1 MRSRKIVV
9 FLGPSLDRE
18 RAREI
23 LDADYRPPAKRGD
36 VFKAAKEGASIIGLI
51 DGVFF
56 QDSAVAHKEIL
67 HVLEMKTKVIGSSSM
82 GALRASELYPYGM
95 EGVGE
100 IYRLYMNGIL
110 VSDDEVALIF
120 DPVSFDPLSEPLIN
134 IRDNIREAEEKMI
147 IEAGAGEKILESALS
162 LYFPDR
168 TYERILEIA
177 NLDEDERERFK
188 SFIQKEKGDLK
199 REDAIKAL
207 ERIKEIRKEITEAV

>member
-18 RAREI
+18 GAREI

-36 VFKAAKEGASIIGLI
+36 VFKAAKEGARIIGLI

-95 EGVGE
+95 EGIGE
-100 IYRLYMNGIL
+100 IYRLYRNGTL

-147 IEAGAGEKILESALS
+147 IEAGAGEKILKSALS

-177 NLDEDERERFK
+177 DLDEDERERFK

-199 REDAIKAL
+199 REDAIRAL
-207 ERIKEIRKEITEAV
+207 ERIKEIAKEITEAV

>member
-23 LDADYRPPAKRGD
+23 LDADYRPPVKRGD
-36 VFKAAKEGASIIGLI
+36 VFKAAKEGARIIGLI

-95 EGVGE
+95 EGIGE
-100 IYRLYMNGIL
+100 IYRLYMNGTL

-147 IEAGAGEKILESALS
+147 IEAGAGEKILKSALS
-162 LYFPDR
+162 LYFPDQ

-177 NLDEDERERFK
+177 DLDEDERERFK
-188 SFIQKEKGDLK
+188 SFIQK
-199 REDAIKAL
+199 
-207 ERIKEIRKEITEAV
+207 

>member
-18 RAREI
+18 GAREI

-36 VFKAAKEGASIIGLI
+36 VFKAAKEGARIIGLI

-67 HVLEMKTKVIGSSSM
+67 HVLEMKTKVVGSSSM
-82 GALRASELYPYGM
+82 GALRAAELYPYGM
-95 EGVGE
+95 EGIGE
-100 IYRLYMNGIL
+100 IYRLYMDGTL
-110 VSDDEVALIF
+110 VSDDEVALVF

-134 IRDNIREAEEKMI
+134 IRDNIRKAEEKMVI
-147 IEAGAGEKILESALS
+147 DAGAGKKILKSAQS

-177 NLDEDERERFK
+177 DLDEDERERFK
-188 SFIQKEKGDLK
+188 NFIQKEKGDLK
-199 REDAIKAL
+199 REDAIRAL
-207 ERIKEIRKEITEAV
+207 ERIKEIMESV

>member
-36 VFKAAKEGASIIGLI
+36 VFKAAKEGARIIGLI

-95 EGVGE
+95 EGIGE
-100 IYRLYMNGIL
+100 IYRLYMNGTL

-147 IEAGAGEKILESALS
+147 IEAGAGEKILKSALS
-162 LYFPDR
+162 LYFPDQ

-177 NLDEDERERFK
+177 DLDEDERERFK
-188 SFIQKEKGDLK
+188 SFIQK
-199 REDAIKAL
+199 
-207 ERIKEIRKEITEAV
+207 